1 MHRKGAKRVQKTTSI
16 MFYSEKILQIA
27 LSFLEQESATKSQS
41 MLILIAYKYTV
52 NKVEII
58 LR

>member
-41 MLILIAYKYTV
+41 MLKLIAYKYTV
-52 NKVEII
+52 NKV
-58 LR
+58 